1 MGAYMMRIWCVKV
14 ARNFLF
20 YEEKRELSLREE
32 ILVRIMTYQDIKE
45 YAESVF
51 EYVRGVR
58 RDLHRHPELA
68 FHEEWTSGYVEREL
82 QKMGIAYVKGFA
94 EYGIRGIIESGKDGE
109 TIALRADMDALPIEE
124 DERHEIKS
132 EIKGA
137 MHACG
142 HDMHTA
148 TLLGVAKI
156 LMETRE
162 QWQGKV
168 VLLFQPSE
176 EVWPGGAI
184 RMLNDGV
191 LDGYTPK
198 IVMANHVMPD
208 LEVGKVGFHGGT
220 YMASGDEIH
229 IRIKGHGGHGG
240 VPHLLTDTVLTGAQ
254 ILVALQELVA
264 REVPANIPTVLSFG
278 RFEALGA
285 TNIIPDDVYLAG
297 TLRTMSEEW
306 RGRMKA
312 RIREVVSA
320 LSTAF
325 RVETSIDIKDGF
337 PSVYNNPELTEQVRQ
352 TAISAIGNENVVN
365 MEVRTTAEDFGY
377 YTQRYPSVYYRFGVG
392 KSGNVHTAQ
401 FDPDEESL
409 KTSVAVMFAA
419 VMDMCKSKN

>member
-1 MGAYMMRIWCVKV
+1 MNY
-14 ARNFLF
+14 
-20 YEEKRELSLREE
+20 YECKMTSL
-32 ILVRIMTYQDIKE
+32 DITK
-45 YAESVF
+45 YAEEVF
-51 EYVRGVR
+51 EYVRTIR
-58 RDLHRHPELA
+58 RDLHRHPELS
-68 FHEEWTSGYVEREL
+68 FLEEYTSSYVENEL
-82 QKMGIAYVKGFA
+82 LKMNIPYKKGFA
-94 EYGIRGIIESGKDGE
+94 EYGIRAIIYGNCEGE
-109 TIALRADMDALPIEE
+109 TVVLRADMDALPIDEE
-124 DERHEIKS
+124 KCHKVCS
-132 EIKGA
+132 EIEGV

-148 TLLGVAKI
+148 TLLGVARI
-156 LMETRE
+156 LIETRNK
-162 QWQGKV
+162 WNGKV

-191 LDGYTPK
+191 LDGFTPK

-208 LEVGKVGFHGGT
+208 MPVGKVGFCPGS

-240 VPHLLTDTVLTGAQ
+240 VPHLLTDTVLAGAQ

-306 RGRMKA
+306 RNRMKE

-320 LSTAF
+320 MSTAF
-325 RVETSIDIKDGF
+325 RVKSNIDIKDGF
-337 PSVYNNPELTEQVRQ
+337 PSVYNNPELTEEIRSA
-352 TAISAIGNENVVN
+352 AIDILGNENVLS
-365 MEVRTTAEDFGY
+365 MPIRTTAEDFGY

-392 KSGNVHTAQ
+392 NSGNVHTAQ

-409 KTSVAVMFAA
+409 KTSVAVMTAG
-419 VMDMCKSKN
+419 VLHELMPR